1 MAHITNY
8 TLGCAGLGDA
18 GRGTSG
24 QGTAWHGEVWH
35 GVVLRGMARLQG
47 EIPALCSNGIIMTN
61 YAGGEA
67 RFGWAM
73 RGAAG
78 QSWARHGQQE
88 LCSCFIFNFHI
99 LYSRQGLAVHG
110 WVWRGMAWRGNAR
123 QGHRASKPCA
133 LCVKSDLHGEKRKN

>member
-1 MAHITNY
+1 MAHTTNY

-78 QSWARHGQQE
+78 QSWARHGQQGQ
-88 LCSCFIFNFHI
+88 SPCFILNLYK
-99 LYSRQGLAVHG
+99 LYSGSGSARHG
-110 WVWRGMAWRGNAR
+110 SVRWGMAW